1 MIKSFLISLMTLVSS
16 SVFAFE
22 YEVSINGTFQ
32 MEINSIKD
40 NEFEV
45 DEDGVWLLNS
55 EISATIHLCPDSI
68 IFISIMETD
77 SYNEYFYFQGKGIIE
92 NYKDSVKLC
101 LPLGTEFNCNEEFR
115 ILVCYGT
122 RGNTKE
128 QRWLEAEPFKVIDHV
143 KNQEC
148 IKTYESTTSISL
160 PDASDENKNRNKQGI
175 YDISGR
181 RLSSPPSKGI
191 YICNGKKIL
200 RK

>member
-1 MIKSFLISLMTLVSS
+1 MTLVAG

-22 YEVSINGTFQ
+22 NDVSISGTFC

-45 DEDGVWLLNS
+45 AEDGVWLLNS
-55 EISATIHLCPDSI
+55 EIIATIHLCPDSI
-68 IFISIMETD
+68 ICFSIVETD
-77 SYNEYFYFQGKGIIE
+77 IYNEYIFFQGKGIIE
-92 NYKDSVKLC
+92 NYKDSVKLR
-101 LPLGTEFNCNEEFR
+101 LPLGTEFNCNEVFR

-143 KNQEC
+143 NNKEC
-148 IKTYESTTSISL
+148 IKAYKGGTSISL
-160 PDASDENKNRNKQGI
+160 PDASDDNKGKGKQGI
-175 YDISGR
+175 FDLSGR

-191 YICNGKKIL
+191 YIHNGKKVIATGSH
-200 RK
+200 